1 MGNIQKP
8 YVAKPMG
15 QYNGYQERAYGQNY
29 GNSNQQ
35 GFSRPE
41 TPNRVYSDAR
51 PPFRKALWEIPQG
64 RGGDL
69 VVDPKGTSA
78 QQVAMV
84 ETPRGNDTME
94 PSPLEE
100 NSRRDA

>member
-1 MGNIQKP
+1 MGNIQRP

-15 QYNGYQERAYGQNY
+15 QSSGYQERAYGQNY
-29 GNSNQQ
+29 GYSNPQV
-35 GFSRPE
+35 FSRPA

-51 PPFRKALWEIPQG
+51 PHFRKAVWEIPQG
-64 RGGDL
+64 RGGDHA
-69 VVDPKGTSA
+69 VEPKGTIA

-84 ETPRGNDTME
+84 ETPLETDTME
-94 PSPLEE
+94 PSPMAE